1 MREARKGYAAARDRA
16 RDSINKIDL
25 YEIWLRHDKN
35 VSALSGRCVRHAHDY
50 MGGAAR
56 TRKLT
61 FNTEFESL

>member
-1 MREARKGYAAARDRA
+1 MA
-16 RDSINKIDL
+16 KIP
-25 YEIWLRHDKN
+25 KN
-35 VSALSGRCVRHAHDY
+35 VSALSGRGVRHAHDY